1 MTVERAVLI
10 SPTFDCS
17 KVASSLLSCFAG
29 WGIEVVWIKCF
40 DEALARLD
48 DVRICALK
56 IRRLRTEKK
65 RKFVG
70 CSGR

>member
-17 KVASSLLSCFAG
+17 KVASSLLACSAR

-40 DEALARLD
+40 DEALVRLD
-48 DVRICALK
+48 DVRIM
-56 IRRLRTEKK
+56 RLENTASSY
-65 RKFVG
+65 RKET
-70 CSGR
+70 